1 MLSICTIHFGFRRI
15 FYRFTTVFFCIYRKS
30 IYLTSRKYSIFVIS
44 LILNALNVN
53 IIIMIFEFYYYLIL
67 IIIGRWRLKWR
78 GFFGN
83 GKIPNDKIMKLNVH
97 GNKLPSSLGNKL
109 DGQIRCP
116 SADRRR
122 CLCSRAILLILRN
135 FREIFTL
142 RSDASLVIE

>member
-1 MLSICTIHFGFRRI
+1 MHNTFWISSYFLPFYNCFFLYLSKINIPDVQE
-15 FYRFTTVFFCIYRKS
+15 VFDFCDFIDFKC
-30 IYLTSRKYSIFVIS
+30 
-44 LILNALNVN
+44 VN

-67 IIIGRWRLKWR
+67 IIIGWWRL
-78 GFFGN
+78 GDNLNDAVFFGN
-83 GKIPNDKIMKLNVH
+83 GKIPIDKIMKLNVH

>member
-1 MLSICTIHFGFRRI
+1 MHNTFWISSYFLPFYNCFFLYLSKINIPD
-15 FYRFTTVFFCIYRKS
+15 VQEV
-30 IYLTSRKYSIFVIS
+30 YSIFAIS

-53 IIIMIFEFYYYLIL
+53 IIIMIFEFYYHLIL

>member
-1 MLSICTIHFGFRRI
+1 MHNTFWISSYFLP
-15 FYRFTTVFFCIYRKS
+15 FYNCFFCIYRKS
-30 IYLTSRKYSIFVIS
+30 IYLTSRKNSIFAIS

-67 IIIGRWRLKWR
+67 IIIGRWRL
-78 GFFGN
+78 GDNLNDAVFFGN

>member
-1 MLSICTIHFGFRRI
+1 MHNTFWISSYFLPFYNCFFLYLSKINIPD
-15 FYRFTTVFFCIYRKS
+15 VQEV
-30 IYLTSRKYSIFVIS
+30 YSIFAIS

>member
-1 MLSICTIHFGFRRI
+1 MHNTFWISSL
-15 FYRFTTVFFCIYRKS
+15 TTVFFYIYGKS
-30 IYLTSRKYSIFVIS
+30 IYDVQEVFDFCDFIDFKYVKRY
-44 LILNALNVN
+44 
-53 IIIMIFEFYYYLIL
+53 IIIMTFEYLLSFNINYNWMT
-67 IIIGRWRLKWR
+67 GWRL
-78 GFFGN
+78 GDNLNDAVFFEWKNFPN
-83 GKIPNDKIMKLNVH
+83 GKIMKLNVH